1 VSATGPAEGAPAA
14 HDGGEGPGAAARDDG
29 AGAAASD
36 GGAGAAG
43 RDDGAGA
50 GGTLG
55 RWLRE
60 EGDTY
65 LLGLARFGFGLL
77 LTSASLTLFREARGG
92 FFRDSFY
99 VSFLPEALLPGEAAY
114 RALLAAHALFAAW
127 VVVGW
132 RARPALGLASLVG
145 LYLLLCNR
153 LEYHNNRYAL
163 YCYAFLLSFAPCDR
177 AFALGAPR
185 EPAARRGPL
194 WAQRLVQAQASLVY
208 LASGLTKL
216 ADPDWRGG
224 VMLGDRAARFLERRR
239 LGWPA
244 DDFLAWFSQPHVSSP
259 FSKLVIATE
268 LFLALGLW
276 APRVRAVAL
285 WVGFFFHLTIEI
297 TQQVQ
302 LFSYTT
308 LTVYLLFVAPATRE
322 RALEVPPARAAL
334 GEAVRVLD
342 WLARF
347 EIRPAPEGAPL
358 AAVDRDG
365 RRATGLGAIVLLCR
379 ALPLF
384 FPLWLPLAAVERA
397 LALAR
402 ARRPA

>member
-1 VSATGPAEGAPAA
+1 MSARAPGEGAPA
-14 HDGGEGPGAAARDDG
+14 GGDEIAPSARRGGRAAREG
-29 AGAAASD
+29 APAGGG
-36 GGAGAAG
+36 GGAL
-43 RDDGAGA
+43 
-50 GGTLG
+50 GGLG

-60 EGDTY
+60 EGETY
-65 LLGLARFGFGLL
+65 VLGLTRLGFGLL
-77 LTSASLTLFREARGG
+77 LLSASMTLFREARRG
-92 FFRDSFY
+92 FFRDHFHL
-99 VSFLPEALLPGEAAY
+99 SFLPEALLPSAPVY
-114 RALLAAHALFAAW
+114 RALLGAHLLLALW
-127 VVVGW
+127 VVAGW

-145 LYLLLCNR
+145 LYLLLCDR

-185 EPAARRGPL
+185 DPSARRGPL

-208 LASGLTKL
+208 LASSLTKL

-239 LGWPA
+239 LGWPV
-244 DDFLAWFSQPHVSSP
+244 DPFLEWFAQPHVASP

-276 APRVRAVAL
+276 APRARAVAL
-285 WVGFFFHLTIEI
+285 WVGLFFHVTIEV

-308 LTVYLLFVAPATRE
+308 LTVYLLFAAPATRE
-322 RALEVPPARAAL
+322 RALEVPPARAKL
-334 GEAVRVLD
+334 GERLRLLD

-347 EIRPAPEGAPL
+347 EVRPAAEGAPL

-365 RRATGLGAIVLLCR
+365 RRATGFGAFVVLCR
-379 ALPLF
+379 ALPLL
-384 FPLWLPLAAVERA
+384 FPLWLPLAALERA
-397 LALAR
+397 RAL